1 MRGASGGSI
10 WGVDAMRKLLRH
22 WGVRGGSPRA
32 RGIGLL
38 AALLLALIAAA
49 AFSRIPPD
57 WYLKVLAPGWM
68 PHQLVKLIEYSNDLQ
83 VALVAAR
90 PVDPHPR
97 VAIVLIRE
105 DTLADLPYISPV
117 DRALLARIVSA
128 IDTLGA
134 RAIGI
139 DVLFDQATEPEK
151 DRGLLAALSARR
163 AEIVLGGAD
172 ERSAMSQRR
181 RTWQTQFLAE
191 AGKPFGFFNLRYD
204 VREAEQSYVV
214 RARAAPLAGSA
225 FARSFAEAVAGAMG
239 VEQLP
244 ESRRIPWLAPPRSGG
259 DTFVTLDAEAVLAAD
274 ADPGG
279 ILARAVEPQLRGKA
293 VLIGADLDRRDRH
306 PTPLTLLNGEDML
319 GVAVHAQILA
329 GLVDGRRIDDV
340 GVVAQSVLGALA
352 AGMGFLTGWFAAR
365 RRLVMTA
372 LVSIGTLA
380 IIATS
385 AFVLWQSQ
393 AIVPLA
399 SLTATLI
406 GTAIAGRLGRGWV
419 GA

>member
-1 MRGASGGSI
+1 MRN
-10 WGVDAMRKLLRH
+10 LLRQ
-22 WGVRGGSPRA
+22 WGVRGGSPRS
-32 RGIGLL
+32 RGIGIL
-38 AALLLALIAAA
+38 AALLLALLTAG
-49 AFSRIPPD
+49 AFPRIPPD
-57 WYLKVLAPGWM
+57 WHLKVLAPGWM

-83 VALVAAR
+83 VALVADR

-117 DRALLARIVSA
+117 DRTLLARIVTA

-151 DRGLLAALSARR
+151 DRGLLAALAARR

-172 ERSAMSQRR
+172 ERSTMSQRR
-181 RTWQTQFLAE
+181 RSWQTQFLAD
-191 AGKPFGFFNLRYD
+191 AGKRFGFFNLRYD

-214 RARAAPLAGSA
+214 RARAAAQPGSL
-225 FARSFAEAVAGAMG
+225 FTRSFAEAMAGAMG
-239 VEQLP
+239 VERLP

-259 DTFVTLDAEAVLAAD
+259 DTFVTLDADAVLAAD
-274 ADPGG
+274 GDPGG
-279 ILARAVEPQLRGKA
+279 ILARAIEPQLRGKA
-293 VLIGADLDRRDRH
+293 VLVGVDLDRRDRH
-306 PTPLTLLNGEDML
+306 PTPLTLLDGEEML

-329 GLVDGRRIDDV
+329 GLLDGRRIDDI

-352 AGMGFLTGWFAAR
+352 AGLGFVTGWFAAR
-365 RRLVMTA
+365 RRLVTTA
-372 LVSIGTLA
+372 LVGIGTFA

-406 GTAIAGRLGRGWV
+406 AAAVAGRLGRGWV
-419 GA
+419 GV